1 MFYDLCCINGK
12 ETIYRTRLLKK
23 QRGFFLFQPRLYV
36 NFLIWS
42 LNLMLINLLLCFSWT
57 TFIQNN
63 IICETSCSQ
72 INFPFFFMFCLEC
85 SQRFLNLLENFRLVL
100 LMKDL
105 LIKKRVRER
114 TLSMQEGGR
123 SVLQI
128 FRKIFRSPGD
138 HRPKYFMTQ

>member
-1 MFYDLCCINGK
+1 
-12 ETIYRTRLLKK
+12 
-23 QRGFFLFQPRLYV
+23 
-36 NFLIWS
+36 
-42 LNLMLINLLLCFSWT
+42 
-57 TFIQNN
+57 
-63 IICETSCSQ
+63 
-72 INFPFFFMFCLEC
+72 MFCLEC

-128 FRKIFRSPGD
+128 FWKIFRSPGD
-138 HRPKYFMTQ
+138 HRPKYFMSQ